1 MKHIFRI
8 QLYMD
13 EKFHSR
19 SMYRLQKTTAQSQGG
34 ASQVNRPS
42 TPPSPPPG
50 AHHRGHRFQSS
61 LSSWSQHAGGR
72 PGAAGKG
79 LQSSPSALAARTCIE
94 LLRPKGDARRALAFD
109 NLVQQHEEGD
119 DVRQVAQEPE
129 DVHGTC
135 TWRVSVK
142 QLQCTQQLHASPRRM
157 LLAVV
162 VRQRQDEH
170 RGGAELCVKASV
182 EAPLA

>member
-19 SMYRLQKTTAQSQGG
+19 SMYRLQKTTAHSQGG

-42 TPPSPPPG
+42 TPPSPPSRRASQRPPVPEQPG
-50 AHHRGHRFQSS
+50 IVEPAR
-61 LSSWSQHAGGR
+61 GGR

-142 QLQCTQQLHASPRRM
+142 QLQCTQQLHASAWRM
-157 LLAVV
+157 LLVVV

-170 RGGAELCVKASV
+170 RGGAELCVKSA
-182 EAPLA
+182 

>member
-1 MKHIFRI
+1 MEPAR
-8 QLYMD
+8 
-13 EKFHSR
+13 
-19 SMYRLQKTTAQSQGG
+19 
-34 ASQVNRPS
+34 
-42 TPPSPPPG
+42 
-50 AHHRGHRFQSS
+50 
-61 LSSWSQHAGGR
+61 GGR

-142 QLQCTQQLHASPRRM
+142 QLQCTQQLHASAWRM
-157 LLAVV
+157 LLALV

-170 RGGAELCVKASV
+170 RGGAELCVKAGP
-182 EAPLA
+182 EAPLAHVAAAHRLHRAVWEC

>member
-19 SMYRLQKTTAQSQGG
+19 SMYRLQKTTAHSQGG

-42 TPPSPPPG
+42 TPPPPLFD

-61 LSSWSQHAGGR
+61 PASWSQHAGER

-142 QLQCTQQLHASPRRM
+142 QLQCNSSCTLPPGACCSRWWSGRG
-157 LLAVV
+157 
-162 VRQRQDEH
+162 RTST
-170 RGGAELCVKASV
+170 GGAQSCASKAGWKRRW
-182 EAPLA
+182 

>member
-1 MKHIFRI
+1 
-8 QLYMD
+8 
-13 EKFHSR
+13 
-19 SMYRLQKTTAQSQGG
+19 MYRLQKTTAHSQGG

-42 TPPSPPPG
+42 PPSSPFD
-50 AHHRGHRFQSS
+50 AHHRGHWFQSS
-61 LSSWSQHAGGR
+61 LAWWSQRVSGVLAPQAKVCRG
-72 PGAAGKG
+72 
-79 LQSSPSALAARTCIE
+79 PSALAARTCIE

-135 TWRVSVK
+135 RWRVSVK
-142 QLQCTQQLHASPRRM
+142 RLQCTQQLHASAWRM

-162 VRQRQDEH
+162 VGQR
-170 RGGAELCVKASV
+170 
-182 EAPLA
+182 